1 MIDGTGPTIDTRGL
15 TCPLPVLRVKKA
27 LRDIASGT
35 LVEVLSSDPGS
46 VIDFETLCEVVG
58 HELVS
63 QSEQDGDYRF
73 IIRRK

>member
-1 MIDGTGPTIDTRGL
+1 MGDSAGTTIDTRGL

-46 VIDFETLCEVVG
+46 VVDFETLCEVVG
-58 HELVS
+58 HELVT
-63 QSEQDGDYRF
+63 QSEADGDYKF